1 MRSFIVDSWNAVMN
15 HNYNPLKNIPDLNVR
30 HMAMQILAWMWCVAF
45 SMYFTSVWLFGI
57 TTIAHIILLGAVF
70 FTVLT
75 FETAKRKP
83 RFFGNYYTPSRSRAI
98 YVDGKR
104 IELDPNDK
112 GGEHE

>member
-1 MRSFIVDSWNAVMN
+1 MQKKIYDVWNVVMN
-15 HNYNPLKNIPDLNVR
+15 HNTNPLKNIPNTHVR
-30 HMAMQILAWMWCVAF
+30 HLVMQLLALMWCVAF
-45 SMYFTSVWLFGI
+45 SMYFTSFWLFGI
-57 TTIAHIILLGAVF
+57 TTAMHFILLGAVA

-83 RFFGNYYTPSRSRAI
+83 RFFGSYYTPSRSRAI
-98 YVDGKR
+98 YVSGKR

>member
-1 MRSFIVDSWNAVMN
+1 MRSFIVDSWNVVMN

-45 SMYFTSVWLFGI
+45 SMYFTSIWLFGI
-57 TTIAHIILLGAVF
+57 TTIAHIILLGAVV

-83 RFFGNYYTPSRSRAI
+83 RFFGSYYTPSRSRAI
-98 YVDGKR
+98 YVGGKR

>member
-1 MRSFIVDSWNAVMN
+1 MRSFIVDSWNVVMN

-45 SMYFTSVWLFGI
+45 SMYFTSIWLFGI
-57 TTIAHIILLGAVF
+57 TTIAHIILLSAVAI
-70 FTVLT
+70 TVTT
-75 FETAKRKP
+75 FETAKRNP

-98 YVDGKR
+98 YVNGKR

>member
-1 MRSFIVDSWNAVMN
+1 MQRIIYDAWNVVMN
-15 HNYNPLKNIPDLNVR
+15 HNINPLKNIPNTHVR
-30 HMAMQILAWMWCVAF
+30 HLIMQLLALMWCIAF
-45 SMYFTSVWLFGI
+45 SMYFTSILLFGLP
-57 TTIAHIILLGAVF
+57 TIVHMILLSAVA

-83 RFFGNYYTPSRSRAI
+83 QFFGSYYTPSRSRAI

-104 IELDPNDK
+104 IELDPDDK

>member
-1 MRSFIVDSWNAVMN
+1 M
-15 HNYNPLKNIPDLNVR
+15 
-30 HMAMQILAWMWCVAF
+30 
-45 SMYFTSVWLFGI
+45 
-57 TTIAHIILLGAVF
+57 LLGAIA

-83 RFFGNYYTPSRSRAI
+83 KFFGSYFTPSRSRAI

-104 IELDPNDK
+104 IELDKHDK

>member
-1 MRSFIVDSWNAVMN
+1 MQKIIYDTWNVVMN
-15 HNYNPLKNIPDLNVR
+15 HNINPLKNIPNTHVR
-30 HMAMQILAWMWCVAF
+30 HIVMQILALMWCIAF
-45 SMYFTSVWLFGI
+45 SMCFTSIWLFGI
-57 TTIAHIILLGAVF
+57 TTIAHMILLSAIA

-75 FETAKRKP
+75 FETAKRNP

-98 YVDGKR
+98 YVGGKR